1 MGKRK
6 DPLDTEYY
14 SKSKV
19 YRTNDLFMS
28 MKSNQH
34 PLTHADLENT
44 HVVQQHSGRNK
55 FRLMIVLLCS
65 RYSSLLYV

>member
-44 HVVQQHSGRNK
+44 HVQQHNIIKQFIK
-55 FRLMIVLLCS
+55 FIKHCFCIHRIL
-65 RYSSLLYV
+65 